1 MICALKIKERKLVVE
16 QGGDA
21 NRLRCRTLTMTINHT
36 FQFWCA
42 VTAEHI
48 RTILTWIQ
56 RDTKATWYLMYIL
69 HFIRW
74 FTPSFNS
81 RTVQVVGSVVK
92 SERHRPKSQEQV
104 DLLRLALNSSRGKG
118 LTQWCNCKAQ
128 KEKKNKKK
136 TTFRL
141 CSAIQDWVLFIQFGD
156 MMTRE
161 RERVSRQSL
170 PTPFTDSEYTL
181 TIVSL

>member
-1 MICALKIKERKLVVE
+1 
-16 QGGDA
+16 
-21 NRLRCRTLTMTINHT
+21 MTINHT

-48 RTILTWIQ
+48 RTRLTWIQ

-74 FTPSFNS
+74 FTPSFNF

-128 KEKKNKKK
+128 KEKKTKN
-136 TTFRL
+136 FPSLFSHPRL
-141 CSAIQDWVLFIQFGD
+141 GFFHPVWGHDDQRKRESRPTESAHPFHRLRKHTYYCFSLILSMCVFG
-156 MMTRE
+156 
-161 RERVSRQSL
+161 SI
-170 PTPFTDSEYTL
+170 PIFTL
-181 TIVSL
+181 GFP